1 MSRTER
7 PEAAGRRTN
16 QPRRT
21 ERPEAAGR
29 RTNQPRRT
37 ERPEAAGTPRDT
49 LEGILDLIDARL
61 AEFDA
66 LEAAPD
72 EDRLP
77 AAIELPADV
86 AASPDDLPRAE
97 DILAQLREAEARIV
111 GLRRRIAGEIAGL
124 KRPSR
129 APRYTAP
136 RLVDTQA

>member
-1 MSRTER
+1 MTM
-7 PEAAGRRTN
+7 
-16 QPRRT
+16 QP
-21 ERPEAAGR
+21 
-29 RTNQPRRT
+29 
-37 ERPEAAGTPRDT
+37 GTT

-61 AEFDA
+61 AEIDA

-72 EDRLP
+72 TDLQLD
-77 AAIELPADV
+77 AVELPTEVD
-86 AASPDDLPRAE
+86 ASPADLPRAE
-97 DILAQLREAEARIV
+97 ELLQQLRDAEARIV